1 MSNQEKQRPV
11 TLNIVI
17 AMATFIIIVAGLRAA
32 SDLLVPFLLSAF
44 IAIIISAPMFWLR
57 QKKVPAVLALLIVI
71 TVVLIGVFLVVAL
84 IGTSV
89 DDFSK
94 NLPQYQ
100 EQLKKKI
107 SFLLSL
113 TGESGFDVSSERI
126 TEVFNPSAALR
137 LVTRML
143 SGLGGVLTQGFLILL
158 TVIFILFEASGMPA
172 KVRAVLEDPD
182 RSFSYFES
190 FIHNIQ
196 QYMGI
201 KTWIS
206 LGTGVAITV
215 WLLILGVDFP
225 FLWGLLAFLLN
236 YIPNIGSILAA
247 VPAVLLAFIQLS
259 GVSALLAAAGYV
271 VVNVVMGNVIEPKV
285 MGKGLGLSTLVVF
298 LSLIFWGWVFGPVGM
313 LLSVP
318 LTMTLK
324 IAFDSSDETRWIAVL
339 LGPEIVVKPDKDAE
353 EGKAAD

>member
-1 MSNQEKQRPV
+1 MKHKESQRPV
-11 TLNIVI
+11 TLNIAI

-32 SDLLVPFLLSAF
+32 SDLLVPFLLAAF

-57 QKKVPAVLALLIVI
+57 QKKVPTILALLIVI
-71 TVVLIGVFLVVAL
+71 TGVLIGVFLVVAL

-100 EQLKKKI
+100 EQLKEKT
-107 SFLLSL
+107 SFLMSLS
-113 TGESGFDVSSERI
+113 GKAGFDLSSERLA
-126 TEVFNPSAALR
+126 EVFNPSAAMK
-137 LVTRML
+137 LVARML
-143 SGLGGVLTQGFLILL
+143 SGLGGVLTEGFLILI
-158 TVIFILFEASGMPA
+158 TVIFILLEASGMPA
-172 KVRAVLEDPD
+172 KLRAVLEDPN

-247 VPAVLLAFIQLS
+247 VPAVLLAFIQLG
-259 GVSALLAAAGYV
+259 GVSALLVAAGYV
-271 VVNVVMGNVIEPKV
+271 VVNVIMGNVIEPKV
-285 MGKGLGLSTLVVF
+285 MGKGLGLSALVVF

-339 LGPEIVVKPDKDAE
+339 LGPEISAAPAKDDGQEKP
-353 EGKAAD
+353 AD